1 MGNKI
6 TPMNQKKNVI
16 LRTKLWLLSKRM
28 KKRVSLCLSK
38 KVLTKTSLP
47 FLLISQMKQMVSK
60 TNLMSHKKHLAF
72 TQQVTKT
79 SRLSSL
85 VSATRLVSLASLTT
99 QVVKMKT
106 RKRNLRIRRKI
117 WWKNSITSILWL
129 AEINILKRWLPS
141 LVSSQLLSASVETK
155 NRTRTASRCLCKQ

>member
-1 MGNKI
+1 MRNKI
-6 TPMNQKKNVI
+6 TPMNQKRKLI

-129 AEINILKRWLPS
+129 TEINILKRWLPS